1 MGGMFIFLLILIV
14 FGIGMYLL
22 YQKGYIPYTQ
32 NHLNR
37 LKKHIDEIVDEIEK
51 KYYDPGKDL
60 FTDIIFLEQKFKS
73 MNNLFIFNMNLKE
86 DTIQRYKKRLSYLVT
101 TILNHHVADLSD
113 LNLCNINEI
122 DTTQRARLF
131 PGFHAM
137 INNFQNVQKFFNR
150 RNELYNACYH
160 ITHQELEESNL
171 ISCYND
177 ITTLAN
183 NITFCDPEDFYAE
196 FPEFKKILYDLEFSS

>member
-1 MGGMFIFLLILIV
+1 MIGMFIFLIILIV
-14 FGIGMYLL
+14 FGIGIYLL

-37 LKKHIDEIVDEIEK
+37 LKKHIDEIVDEIEE
-51 KYYDPGKDL
+51 KYNNPGNDL
-60 FTDIIFLEQKFKS
+60 FTDILFLEQKFGS

-86 DTIQRYKKRLSYLVT
+86 DTIKRYKKRLSYFVT
-101 TILNHHVADLSD
+101 KILNHHAADLSD
-113 LNLCNINEI
+113 INLCDINDMEP
-122 DTTQRARLF
+122 TQRASLY

-137 INNFQNVQKFFNR
+137 TNNFQNVQKFFNR

-171 ISCYND
+171 ISCYNN
-177 ITTLAN
+177 ITTLGN

-196 FPEFKKILYDLEFSS
+196 FSS